1 MSFTENPLNALLSL
15 SMALPPLSPCLHRP
29 SVEVLNWNA
38 LQINSFEAANIDC
51 GHPIALW
58 IGPFSV
64 GMNAAGLAKAV
75 LDDVLVE
82 GVRADI
88 LFRCE
93 HVQLFPWH
101 KPQERSFA
109 GTHGAIAGHR
119 AGKFAFDLE
128 GNLAA
133 VTATFVLHASLPWC
147 SARFV
152 A

>member
-1 MSFTENPLNALLSL
+1 M
-15 SMALPPLSPCLHRP
+15 LH
-29 SVEVLNWNA
+29 WNA
-38 LQINSFEAANIDC
+38 LQINSFDAANIDC
-51 GHPIALW
+51 GHPIAFG
-58 IGPFSV
+58 IDPFTV
-64 GMNAAGLAKAV
+64 GMNSAGLAKAV

-119 AGKFAFDLE
+119 PIKVAFDLE

-133 VTATFVLHASLPWC
+133 VAATFVLHVSLPWR
-147 SARFV
+147 SARL
-152 A
+152 